1 MRVLPQSG
9 ASGLLLAAVVGL
21 AGCAWQNAESDPESR
36 TRIAGWSQPAPE
48 ERAPAAKPERAV
60 AAVKKAPAKPALAPA
75 LVKAPQPRQQGVVG
89 DEAGCTGVETCTSV
103 LKAMVAGT
111 DRSWVQ
117 RPAPPKVIAN
127 GVRLFA
133 YRALK
138 PTLTCGELNAALSE
152 VKRAAHTF
160 AGPVVGLEPEQTAR
174 VKQLSAEVADE
185 LSAERAQRCAG
196 ENGSVG

>member
-1 MRVLPQSG
+1 
-9 ASGLLLAAVVGL
+9 
-21 AGCAWQNAESDPESR
+21 
-36 TRIAGWSQPAPE
+36 
-48 ERAPAAKPERAV
+48 
-60 AAVKKAPAKPALAPA
+60 
-75 LVKAPQPRQQGVVG
+75 
-89 DEAGCTGVETCTSV
+89 VETCGSV

-138 PTLTCGELNAALSE
+138 PALTCGELSAALSE
-152 VKRAAHTF
+152 VRRATSTF
-160 AGPVVGLEPEQTAR
+160 ASPVAGFEPEKAAR

-185 LSAERAQRCAG
+185 LKAERAQRCPG